1 MSMASPNVINKLM
14 SLKRPD
20 RRPALRYAP
29 SKDQSWAHSC
39 CSRAALAAAL
49 GDGSISAIET
59 DLVWSESQSAVVH
72 AHPPATASDLPFDAF
87 LDAVCGEDARP
98 AHVKL
103 DFKMPNIVAPCVASI
118 DKYYADAL
126 LEKKMALWLN
136 ADVLPGPGAP
146 RCAFDAD
153 AFCRVCSGIRGA
165 VLSLGWTVDVGLG
178 DAYGDGDVDAM
189 LDLLRRHGDRF
200 ARNDTRVVV
209 AANLRFALRSLGVF
223 ARLLAASDV
232 EVLFWTG
239 TGEPPVSAAMVARVR
254 EGLAAFEERL
264 AFDAQ
269 LAPSA
274 ALPNAKLA
282 LWRLWRKAKNA
293 VAPPPPPPNPDPPR
307 RRAPVCC

>member
-153 AFCRVCSGIRGA
+153 AFCRTCSG
-165 VLSLGWTVDVGLG
+165 
-178 DAYGDGDVDAM
+178 
-189 LDLLRRHGDRF
+189 
-200 ARNDTRVVV
+200 
-209 AANLRFALRSLGVF
+209 
-223 ARLLAASDV
+223 
-232 EVLFWTG
+232 
-239 TGEPPVSAAMVARVR
+239 
-254 EGLAAFEERL
+254 
-264 AFDAQ
+264 
-269 LAPSA
+269 
-274 ALPNAKLA
+274 
-282 LWRLWRKAKNA
+282 
-293 VAPPPPPPNPDPPR
+293 
-307 RRAPVCC
+307 